1 MTGRLSVESRLGC
14 IQWPDCGRGAG
25 GARAGGVRLGRRHR
39 GVRWTAGR
47 TGTDLATR
55 DRFGP
60 LRAQT
65 DLRRAPDGGVDP
77 GGARVRPPGGR
88 SRRTRTGQSSGP
100 RRTVPAYRAR
110 WHVASVLRLDRPA
123 PGRADC
129 ARHAAPARSP
139 ARPLAPVRPGHGG
152 RAGRRTTRP
161 LVRPRAR
168 RARVG
173 GRVLVGRLVDHAT
186 RRPADDVAAAVRGG
200 RAGRPRP
207 ADRLP
212 SRPTSGERPRRPR
225 RCAGSRGLGRAGSGR
240 ARSGAGAGTVRL
252 VLRRGDHRSRRCAG
266 DGGVVPQRGRPGSH
280 HRAGGLLDAAGVP
293 AELPAGPGPP
303 RAGSANRAAARQPR
317 LADQRRR
324 RRFDVPRD
332 VRSLPPA
339 ARGVGRPRDPVA
351 QPPRDLR
358 GARGRRC
365 SRS

>member
-1 MTGRLSVESRLGC
+1 MTGRLSVGSRLGC

-77 GGARVRPPGGR
+77 SGARVRPLGGR

-129 ARHAAPARSP
+129 ARYAAPARSP
-139 ARPLAPVRPGHGG
+139 PRPLAPVRPGHGG
-152 RAGRRTTRP
+152 RGGRWTTRP
-161 LVRPRAR
+161 LVRPRAG

-173 GRVLVGRLVDHAT
+173 GRVVVGCLVDHAT
-186 RRPADDVAAAVRGG
+186 RRPADDVAAAVR
-200 RAGRPRP
+200 R
-207 ADRLP
+207 
-212 SRPTSGERPRRPR
+212 
-225 RCAGSRGLGRAGSGR
+225 
-240 ARSGAGAGTVRL
+240 
-252 VLRRGDHRSRRCAG
+252 
-266 DGGVVPQRGRPGSH
+266 
-280 HRAGGLLDAAGVP
+280 
-293 AELPAGPGPP
+293 
-303 RAGSANRAAARQPR
+303 
-317 LADQRRR
+317 
-324 RRFDVPRD
+324 
-332 VRSLPPA
+332 
-339 ARGVGRPRDPVA
+339 
-351 QPPRDLR
+351 
-358 GARGRRC
+358 
-365 SRS
+365 